1 MNNKKI
7 SVITV
12 VKNGMPYLKNAIKS
26 FKLQN
31 YTNKELIIIYSHSYD
46 DTETYLNGLQEKNI
60 IIKKDKESKTRYGS
74 IKKGINSSSGEIFGL
89 LHADDIFYNENVL
102 SKIILNFHDDNDCIY
117 GNILFCNKENFKLIN
132 RIWISNKFEKNSLKY
147 GWTPPHTSIFLK
159 KNYFLRNQNIYNE
172 DYKISGDY
180 FFVLKLFGD
189 KGLKSLYINEFIT
202 IMRSGGDSTKI
213 KNFLEKF
220 FEDISISKIF
230 FSNYLLC
237 IFLKISRKVKQIKI
251 FKKKLD
257 NDYLNKI
264 Q

>member
-7 SVITV
+7 SIITV

-26 FKLQN
+26 FKLQD
-31 YTNKELIIIYSHSYD
+31 YENKELIVVYSSSND
-46 DTETYLNGLQEKNI
+46 ETEHYLKDLNNENI
-60 IIKKDKESKTRYGS
+60 IVKKDEISNTRYGS
-74 IKKGINSSSGEIFGL
+74 IINGINYSNGEIFGL
-89 LHADDIFYNENVL
+89 LHSDDIFYDEKVL
-102 SKIILNFHDDNDCIY
+102 SKIASEFKNDLDCVY
-117 GNILFCNKENFKLIN
+117 GNILFCDKKKFKLIN
-132 RIWISNKFEKNSLKY
+132 RIWVSNKFEKNSLKY

-159 KNYFLRNQNIYNE
+159 KNYFLKNQNIYNE

-202 IMRSGGDSTKI
+202 IMRLGGDSTKI
-213 KNFLEKF
+213 KNLLEKF
-220 FEDISISKIF
+220 FEDMSISKIF

-237 IFLKISRKVKQIKI
+237 IILKISRKVKQIKI
-251 FKKKLD
+251 LKKKLD
-257 NDYLNKI
+257 SDYLNKI